1 MVSQLKLSAN
11 AEKQEAPHSMFQ
23 HGTDDLKFEPLPQ
36 ESQEVDEVVLKLIN
50 LLPAVTNHLKA
61 ECRLECS
68 PRPLG

>member
-1 MVSQLKLSAN
+1 MVSQLKLSAKV
-11 AEKQEAPHSMFQ
+11 EKQEAPHSMFQ
-23 HGTDDLKFEPLPQ
+23 YGTDDLECEPPPQ
-36 ESQEVDEVVLKLIN
+36 ESQEVDDVVLKLIN